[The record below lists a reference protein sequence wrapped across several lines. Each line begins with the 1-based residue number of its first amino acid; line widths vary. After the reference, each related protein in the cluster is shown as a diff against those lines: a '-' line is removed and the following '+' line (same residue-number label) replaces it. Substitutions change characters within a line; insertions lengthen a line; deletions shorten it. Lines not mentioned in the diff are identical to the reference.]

1 MPMSAEA
8 AAIIEARR
16 KQTLDRMDRNDDLV
30 REARAARIAAA
41 IDEAEIVSRVPA
53 DEFLARKHD
62 KI

>member
-8 AAIIEARR
+8 AATLEARR
-16 KQTLDRMDRNDDLV
+16 KQTLDRMDRNDGLV
-30 REARAARIAAA
+30 REARAVRIAAV
-41 IDEAEIVSRVPA
+41 IDEAEIASRVPA

>member
-8 AAIIEARR
+8 TAALEARR
-16 KQTLDRMDRNDDLV
+16 KQAFARMDRNDEMV
-30 REARAARIAAA
+30 REARAARIAAV

-62 KI
+62 EI